1 MTNASQD
8 PPRGTAGWR
17 ATTLSPFRHRIFLLV
32 WSASLVSNFGAVIQT
47 VGASWLMTLLAPSPD
62 MVALVQAC
70 ATLPIMLLSLPAG
83 AAADLFDRR
92 KVMLAAQ
99 ALMLAVSIALAVTAT
114 LGVVGPWL
122 LLVFTFLLACGTALN
137 GPAWQSAVGDLVPR
151 SDISAAV
158 SLNALNFNIAR
169 SAGPAI
175 GGLLVASLGPHA
187 AFIVNVFSYF
197 GLILVLLTWRNPR
210 QAGDLPPEPMR
221 AAVRTGIR
229 YARRSLPVRRVVLR
243 GAVYGSLTGAL
254 WALLPL
260 IARDLL
266 EGGPVVYGL
275 LLGALGAGAIL
286 GALTAAFLR
295 QRFATEPI
303 VEAGSLA
310 FAVATIVAAL
320 SPWLVPTLLV
330 LMLAG
335 ASWVITLST
344 FNISVQLSVPRW
356 IVGRSVALYQT
367 ITFGGMAVGS
377 WLWGIVA
384 GQIGLTP
391 SLLVAGTGLAL
402 SLLLG
407 LVVRLP
413 TAGTAN
419 LEPWRD
425 MSAAEDGVT
434 LPPTS
439 GPVVTSVEYRFA
451 ARDHA
456 AFADLMLAEMRAVRE
471 SAGAL
476 RWSLL
481 QDLSDRDVWIERF
494 ENPTWLDRL
503 RLNVRRTVSDHE
515 VEIRALAFHGLP
527 EPPRIRHF
535 LEAGAAVEARP
546 DPPAP

>member
-1 MTNASQD
+1 
-8 PPRGTAGWR
+8 
-17 ATTLSPFRHRIFLLV
+17 LV
-32 WSASLVSNFGAVIQT
+32 WIASLVSNFGAVIQT
-47 VGASWLMTLLAPSPD
+47 VGASWLMTVIAPAPD
-62 MVALVQAC
+62 TVALVQAC

-99 ALMLAVSIALAVTAT
+99 ALMLAVSIVLAITSS
-114 LGVVGPWL
+114 LGVVGPGL
-122 LLVFTFLLACGTALN
+122 LLVLTFLLACGTALN

-169 SAGPAI
+169 SVGPAI

-187 AFIVNVFSYF
+187 AFIVNAFTYS

-210 QAGDLPPEPMR
+210 QPADLPPERMR
-221 AAVRTGIR
+221 SAVLTGIR
-229 YARRSLPVRRVVLR
+229 YARRSLPIRRVVLR
-243 GAVYGSLTGAL
+243 GAVYGLLTGGL
-254 WALLPL
+254 WSLLPL

-266 EGGPVVYGL
+266 QGGPVVYGL
-275 LLGALGAGAIL
+275 LLGAFGVGAVL

-295 QRFATEPI
+295 QRFPTEPI
-303 VEAGSLA
+303 VAAGSLA
-310 FAVATIVAAL
+310 FGIASAVAAV
-320 SPWLVPTLLV
+320 SPWLVLTLLV
-330 LMLAG
+330 LMMAG
-335 ASWVITLST
+335 ASWVVTLST

-367 ITFGGMAVGS
+367 ITFGGLAVGS
-377 WLWGIVA
+377 WLWGVVA
-384 GQIGLTP
+384 NQIGLSP
-391 SLLVAGTGLAL
+391 SLLLAGAGLAL

-413 TAGTAN
+413 NAGTAN
-419 LEPWRD
+419 LEPWRE
-425 MSAAEDGVT
+425 MSSAEEKVSIA
-434 LPPTS
+434 PES
-439 GPVVTSVEYRFA
+439 GPVVTTVEYRVG

-456 AFADLMLAEMRAVRE
+456 AFAALMLAELRPIRE
-471 SAGAL
+471 RAGAL

-481 QDLSDRDVWIERF
+481 QDLSERDVWIERF

-503 RLNVRRTVSDHE
+503 RLNVRRTVADHDVE
-515 VEIRALAFHGLP
+515 VRALAFHTLP
-527 EPPRIRHF
+527 EPPRVKHF
-535 LEAGAAVEARP
+535 LEAASAVEATRP